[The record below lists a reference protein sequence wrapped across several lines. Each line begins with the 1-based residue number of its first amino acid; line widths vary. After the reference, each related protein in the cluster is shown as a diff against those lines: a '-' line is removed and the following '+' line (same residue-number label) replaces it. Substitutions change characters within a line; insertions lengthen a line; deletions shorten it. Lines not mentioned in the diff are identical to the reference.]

1 MFWAIIVTLLG
12 FLMGSFYACIGYRIP
27 NKISIVKPGSHCVH
41 CKKPLKWYMNIP
53 ILSYLFLGGKCA
65 YCKKEISFVYP
76 TIEILT
82 GIMFLLAY
90 ISFGITPR
98 FIIVIVLSSI
108 FLITVV
114 SDFIYYYIS
123 DRVLI
128 AGGVIL
134 LINSLLFLG
143 INNTL
148 YSLLDGAIMFVIMY
162 IIKLL
167 GDKIFKKESLGGG
180 DIKLMGLIGFVLG
193 IIPSMFTILIGSIIA
208 FPFAL
213 ITLRKKKEGIIP
225 YGPFLL
231 MGAILILY
239 FNGPFGNFIAL
250 LGLS

>member
-1 MFWAIIVTLLG
+1 MFWAIIITLLG

-41 CKKPLKWYMNIP
+41 CKKQLKWYMNIP
-53 ILSYLFLGGKCA
+53 ILSYVFLGGKCA

-128 AGGVIL
+128 VGGIIL

-143 INNTL
+143 VINTL
-148 YSLLDGAIMFVIMY
+148 YSLLNGAIMFVLMY

-213 ITLRKKKEGIIP
+213 ITLKKKKEGIIP

-239 FNGPFGNFIAL
+239 FNGPFGNLLAL
-250 LGLS
+250 IGLS